1 MEYQGDN
8 GEVEVSKYRKRLVAV
23 TLAMGLLLSLAAAAC
38 GKSTPSGSASNGGKQ
53 LKYVMCVKDPTA
65 PYQQAFR
72 AGATDEAKKLGVD
85 LQIRNGEAD
94 SLKIMDI
101 MDNAIVQQ
109 ANGFIMAG
117 ATDQKAIVPGVE
129 RLNQAGIPI
138 MALDTSPEGGKV
150 DYYISFDITGASKS
164 AAEAFVQGIKDRNGG
179 KVPTGVVIYIQAPPQ
194 DMFTQACNEGALPVL
209 KQYPQLKLAI
219 YDGQWNNETTN
230 QRVTDAMTRYGD
242 QVVGVYVITP
252 DIMATGAVE
261 AIRSAGKDPKD
272 YGICGI
278 CIGPE
283 GLQLLQ
289 EGSALQIAEQPAYA
303 SAVLAVDYLTKMNKG
318 EAVPKIGETVTETG
332 AIWSP
337 ASVVKSPWADG
348 AYVILASPLVPR
360 DAAVDDQ
367 RLWENQLSN
376 LWQ

>member
-1 MEYQGDN
+1 MR
-8 GEVEVSKYRKRLVAV
+8 YRKGRVALM
-23 TLAMGLLLSLAAAAC
+23 LAGGVLLLAVLLAAC
-38 GKSTPSGSASNGGKQ
+38 GASSGGDSGSGEKKQ

-85 LQIRNGEAD
+85 LQIRDGAAD
-94 SLKIMDI
+94 SLKIMDV

-109 ANGFIMAG
+109 ADGFIMAG
-117 ATDQKAIVPGVE
+117 ATDQKAIVPGVQ
-129 RLNQAGIPI
+129 RLNDAGIPI

-194 DMFTQACNEGALPVL
+194 DMFTRACNDGALPVL

-261 AIRSAGKDPKD
+261 AIKSAGKDPKD

-283 GLQLLQ
+283 GLALLQ
-289 EGSALQIAEQPAYA
+289 DGSALQIAEQPAYA
-303 SAVLAVDYLTKMNKG
+303 SAVLAVDYLTDMNNGK
-318 EAVPKIGETVTETG
+318 ATPKVGDTVTEEG

-337 ASVVKSPWADG
+337 AQVVDSQWADG

-360 DAAVDDQ
+360 DVPVDDP
-367 RLWENQLSN
+367 RLWENQLSY
-376 LWQ
+376 LWE

>member
-1 MEYQGDN
+1 MRYQKGLAALLLA
-8 GEVEVSKYRKRLVAV
+8 GGVLLLAVAV
-23 TLAMGLLLSLAAAAC
+23 AAC
-38 GKSTPSGSASNGGKQ
+38 GSGSSSSSDTASSGGKT

-85 LQIRNGEAD
+85 LQIRDGAAD

-109 ANGFIMAG
+109 ADGFIMAG
-117 ATDQKAIVPGVE
+117 ATDQKAIVPGVQ
-129 RLNQAGIPI
+129 RLNDAGIPI

-179 KVPTGVVIYIQAPPQ
+179 KVPNGVVIYIQAPPQ
-194 DMFTQACNEGALPVL
+194 DMFTRACNDGALPVL
-209 KQYPQLKLAI
+209 KQYPQLQLAI

-261 AIRSAGKDPKD
+261 AIKSAGKDPKD

-283 GLQLLQ
+283 GLVLLQ
-289 EGSALQIAEQPAYA
+289 DGSALQIAEQPAYA
-303 SAVLAVDYLTKMNKG
+303 SAVLAVDYLTDMNNGKPT
-318 EAVPKIGETVTETG
+318 PKVGDTVTEAG

-337 ASVVKSPWADG
+337 ANVVKSPWADG

-360 DAAVDDQ
+360 DVPVDDQ
-367 RLWENQLSN
+367 RLWENQLSY